1 MKPVL
6 LAVAGAIVF
15 GMSLP
20 RAAQT
25 PPAGQVER
33 PFASGGKV
41 RMDLASGAYIIRGG
55 SVPSIRVRWDTRDPA
70 DMPRVTADL
79 AVNGDT
85 ATLTTRGPHTN
96 FHMQIDVPSRTDLG
110 IELGAGDIS
119 IRAVEGNKMLDMWAG
134 DVSIEVGDTS
144 SYQLVDAT
152 VRAGDIAAQPFG
164 RITGGLFRSLHWTGN
179 GKYTLLVKLA
189 AGDLKLV
196 K

>member
-6 LAVAGAIVF
+6 LAAAGAVVL
-15 GMSLP
+15 GMSL
-20 RAAQT
+20 AGAGQT
-25 PPAGQVER
+25 SPAGQVER
-33 PFASGGKV
+33 PFVSAGKV

-79 AVNGDT
+79 VVSGDT

-110 IELGAGDIS
+110 IDMGAGDIS

-134 DVSIEVGDTS
+134 DVSIEVGDAS
-144 SYQLVDAT
+144 SYRLVDAT
-152 VRAGDIAAQPFG
+152 VRAGDISAQPFG
-164 RITGGLFRSLHWTGN
+164 RNTGGLFRSLHWTGN
-179 GKYTLLVKLA
+179 GNYTLLVKLA